1 MRKLRL
7 QVQISIDG
15 FVATKDGGL
24 DWMTWNWDDKLKDYT
39 STLNDPITTILLGKN
54 MTEGFVSH
62 WAKVAEDPQNPDH
75 EFGRQMIDTQKV
87 VFSKT
92 INDSSWPNT
101 IIAGGDLKVE
111 VNNIKLSGGGDII
124 VYGGATLVSNLIR
137 EGLID
142 EYQFYI
148 NPVLL
153 GEGMRIFDKI
163 DNKQD
168 LELKKATQF
177 ECGITVLHY
186 ELKK

>member
-7 QVQISIDG
+7 QVQISVDG
-15 FVATKDGGL
+15 FVATKEGGL

-39 STLNDPITTILLGKN
+39 SALNDPVTTILLGKN
-54 MTEGFVSH
+54 MTEGFISH
-62 WAKVAEDPQNPDH
+62 WAKVAEDPKNPDH
-75 EFGRQMIDTQKV
+75 EFGRQMIDTKKV

-92 INDSSWPNT
+92 IKDSSWPNT
-101 IIAGGDLKVE
+101 IIAGGDLREE

-142 EYQFYI
+142 EFQLFI

-153 GEGMRIFDKI
+153 GSGMRIF
-163 DNKQD
+163 NKHKDRQG
-168 LELKKATQF
+168 LELKRSTQF
-177 ECGITVLHY
+177 ESGITVLHY
-186 ELKK
+186 DLKK